1 MWTADG
7 GHEPRVL
14 LSYPLGR
21 VRLMIG
27 RVRSVHVWAVIEV
40 VVDVAGNGAVCDRRM
55 LAV

>member
-1 MWTADG
+1 MGPAHG

-27 RVRSVHVWAVIEV
+27 SVRSVHIWAVI
-40 VVDVAGNGAVCDRRM
+40 VDVAGNGAVGDRRM